1 MRLVLLLAFS
11 LLLRVSFCIVSL
23 LKVDAFPITIM
34 FGMCS
39 IFLFV
44 AALLQRRL
52 MVIADSQKSTSKF
65 CNLPKIPTV
74 YFWLKK
80 GLKHKLFYV
89 LNMYHSFT

>member
-1 MRLVLLLAFS
+1 MSLPLVGDLMNRSKWNMKAPCPITGLLSIS
-11 LLLRVSFCIVSL
+11 LLLRISLHASL

-52 MVIADSQKSTSKF
+52 MVIADSQKPTSKF
-65 CNLPKIPTV
+65 CNLP
-74 YFWLKK
+74 
-80 GLKHKLFYV
+80 
-89 LNMYHSFT
+89 